1 MLEVLENKIIV
12 FWFENF
18 ASNVIAV
25 ELSDEVI
32 LIDSSLYP
40 EKLKKIIEIV
50 ELRTKK
56 PVKKV
61 FLTHHHPDHSFGA
74 IFYGELEIILSEKT
88 LVKLF
93 EYDDALL
100 KKISEEAGFE
110 FTNIQKKLS
119 KCNFNVFRNDNLNT
133 SSKTIISA
141 ISLGGHTED
150 STIYKIYP
158 ENILIAGDIIVS
170 GVHSELNEANID
182 NWIKILEEL
191 KKQDIKKIIPGH
203 GRPGGM
209 ELINEQLN
217 YLKTFKKEGKEKTLK
232 KFKNYKYS
240 ELLLNF

>member
-1 MLEVLENKIIV
+1 MLEVIENKVLV

-18 ASNVIAV
+18 ASNVTAV
-25 ELSDEVI
+25 ELNEEVI

-40 EKLKKIIEIV
+40 EKFKKVIDLV
-50 ELRTKK
+50 QLRTKK
-56 PVKKV
+56 TVKKV

-74 IFYGELEIILSEKT
+74 IFHGEIEIILSEKT

-93 EYDDALL
+93 EYDDILL
-100 KKISEEAGFE
+100 KKISDESGFE
-110 FTNIQKKLS
+110 FSNIQKKLA
-119 KCNFNVFRNDNLNT
+119 KCKFNVFRNDNLNT
-133 SSKTIISA
+133 SSKTIISG

-158 ENILIAGDIIVS
+158 ENILVSGDIIVS

-191 KKQDIKKIIPGH
+191 KKQDIKTIIPGH
-203 GRPGGM
+203 GKPGNIK
-209 ELINEQLN
+209 LIDNQLK
-217 YLKTFKKEGKEKTLK
+217 YLKTFKEKGKDLLLK
-232 KFKNYKYS
+232 NFDTYKYP

>member
-1 MLEVLENKIIV
+1 MLEVIENKILV

-18 ASNVIAV
+18 ASNVTAI

-40 EKLKKIIEIV
+40 EKLKKIIDLV
-50 ELRTKK
+50 QLRTKK
-56 PVKKV
+56 PVKKI
-61 FLTHHHPDHSFGA
+61 FLTHYHPDHSFGA

-88 LVKLF
+88 LIKLF
-93 EYDDALL
+93 DYSDKTLQ
-100 KKISEEAGFE
+100 KISDESDYNFLDL
-110 FTNIQKKLS
+110 QKRLS
-119 KCNFNVFRNDNLNT
+119 KCNFNVFRNENIIT

-158 ENILIAGDIIVS
+158 ENIIISGDIVVS

-191 KKQDIKKIIPGH
+191 SKQDIKKIIPGH
-203 GRPGGM
+203 GKPGST
-209 ELINEQLN
+209 ELFKTQLN
-217 YLKTFKKEGKEKTLK
+217 YLKTFKNEGKEKLLGS
-232 KFKNYKYS
+232 FKTYKYP

>member
-18 ASNVIAV
+18 ASNVTAV

-50 ELRTKK
+50 KLRTKK

-93 EYDDALL
+93 EYNEEIL
-100 KKISEEAGFE
+100 KKISEESGFK
-110 FTNIQKKLS
+110 FTNIQNRLS

-150 STIYKIYP
+150 SSIYKIYP
-158 ENILIAGDIIVS
+158 ENILVAGDIIVS
-170 GVHSELNEANID
+170 GIHSELNEANID

-191 KKQDIKKIIPGH
+191 KKQGIQKIIPGH
-203 GRPGGM
+203 GRPGNFG
-209 ELINEQLN
+209 LIENQLN
-217 YLKTFKKEGKEKTLK
+217 YLNTFKKYGKEKTLK
-232 KFKNYKYS
+232 RYNNYKYP